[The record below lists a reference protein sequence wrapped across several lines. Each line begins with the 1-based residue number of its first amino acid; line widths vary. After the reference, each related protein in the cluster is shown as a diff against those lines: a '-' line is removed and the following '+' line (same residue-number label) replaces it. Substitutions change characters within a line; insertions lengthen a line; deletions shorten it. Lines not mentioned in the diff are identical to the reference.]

1 MQYALQG
8 SDQYI
13 NPDLIDAVH
22 AEFRHPEDDAA
33 PAEIDHETHRLTHHL
48 TDRLAAAE
56 PELTPAQR

>member
-33 PAEIDHETHRLTHHL
+33 RADIDHQ
-48 TDRLAAAE
+48 TDRLAAE
-56 PELTPAQR
+56 PALTAAQR